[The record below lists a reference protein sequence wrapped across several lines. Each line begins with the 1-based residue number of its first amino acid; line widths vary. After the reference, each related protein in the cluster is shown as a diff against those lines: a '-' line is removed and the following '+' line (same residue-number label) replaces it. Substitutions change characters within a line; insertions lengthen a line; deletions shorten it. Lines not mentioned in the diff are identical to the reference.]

1 MLAKLVQHKKRIKM
15 NIKRYTLT
23 SLRLVPILLATLLAA
38 CSGSAPAKST
48 VAPATPQAGL
58 ANPASVFCGEKGGK
72 VNITTD
78 ASGGQ
83 IGVCVFP
90 DGSQCEEWAFYQG
103 KCAPGSSRA
112 TSASSSNLTEAVLK
126 NTRYELPDLKT
137 VQLVDGKFE
146 SKYGEGAS
154 QVNRGELTRMAL
166 GDLNGDGAQDGVV
179 ILSVNTGGSGVFVY
193 MLVVVNQNGAPL
205 QVAAELLGD
214 RVNVQ
219 NLVVKEGQIVLNA
232 LGFAPGDPM
241 CCPTQSVIRTYRLQ
255 GDTLQVVSEVKL
267 TATP

>member
-1 MLAKLVQHKKRIKM
+1 M
-15 NIKRYTLT
+15 NSRHYALT
-23 SLRLVPILLATLLAA
+23 SKSLVLVLAIVGLSA
-38 CSGSAPAKST
+38 CGGFAPSGAT
-48 VAPATPQAGL
+48 VVPATPKAGL
-58 ANPASVFCGEKGGK
+58 A
-72 VNITTD
+72 
-78 ASGGQ
+78 
-83 IGVCVFP
+83 
-90 DGSQCEEWAFYQG
+90 
-103 KCAPGSSRA
+103 SSA
-112 TSASSSNLTEAVLK
+112 NLTEAVLK
-126 NTRYELPDLKT
+126 NAKYELPDIKT
-137 VQLVDGKFE
+137 VQLVDGKLE

-193 MLVVVNQNGAPL
+193 MLVVVNQNGAPQ

-255 GDTLQVVSEVKL
+255 GDKLQVVSEVKL

>member
-1 MLAKLVQHKKRIKM
+1 MKVRHYAA
-15 NIKRYTLT
+15 T
-23 SLRLVPILLATLLAA
+23 SLCLVLTLATLWLSA
-38 CSGSAPAKST
+38 CGGFASSGAT
-48 VAPATPQAGL
+48 VVLATPKAGL
-58 ANPASVFCGEKGGK
+58 ANPASVFCVDKGGRI
-72 VNITTD
+72 NITTD

-83 IGVCVFP
+83 VGICIFS

-126 NTRYELPDLKT
+126 NARYELPDLKT

-193 MLVVVNQNGAPL
+193 MLVVVNQNGAPQ
-205 QVAAELLGD
+205 QVAVELLGD

-255 GDTLQVVSEVKL
+255 GDKLQVVSEVKL